1 MIIPRRDLA
10 ATLRPQKTANF
21 NFTIMIH
28 FLEPQALHSPTLYLR
43 PNEAGPVENEAV
55 LIVDSGYEQLLHIV
69 VVDVETPLV
78 VDLEYKSFHDAFVVN
93 SCINCCHCC
102 RCC

>member
-1 MIIPRRDLA
+1 MKRLSSYSQ
-10 ATLRPQKTANF
+10 TSENSHF

-28 FLEPQALHSPTLYLR
+28 FLEPPVLHSPPLYLR
-43 PNEAGPVENEAV
+43 PNEAGSVENEAV
-55 LIVDSGYEQLLHIV
+55 LIVDSGYEQLLDIV